1 MKLIKTRDDLNESK
15 KIYRGQMSRYYIKT
29 YFKRKKHICCMTSV
43 EVTKIAHDLNTFLN
57 LAIEIVSL
65 NGNTK
70 KNADMVE
77 IDQQADY
84 H

>member
-1 MKLIKTRDDLNESK
+1 
-15 KIYRGQMSRYYIKT
+15 
-29 YFKRKKHICCMTSV
+29 MTSV